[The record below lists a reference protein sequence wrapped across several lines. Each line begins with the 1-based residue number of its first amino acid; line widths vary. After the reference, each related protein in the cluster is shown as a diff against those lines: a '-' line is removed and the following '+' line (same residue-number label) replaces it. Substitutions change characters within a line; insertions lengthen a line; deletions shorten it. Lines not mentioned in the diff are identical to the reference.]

1 MPEQLLIE
9 IRVRPNSSRNKVGGT
24 AGDPPRLIVVVQAP
38 AVDGK
43 ANEAVIKELAKAFDC
58 RARDFTIVYGEL
70 ARDKRLLVNGN
81 LATLQKRYEELQQA
95 ATLQQRLDL

>member
-9 IRVRPNSSRNKVGGT
+9 IRVRPNSSRNKVGGI
-24 AGDPPRLIVVVQAP
+24 AGNPPRLIVAVQAP
-38 AVDGK
+38 AVEGK

-58 RARDFTIVYGEL
+58 RARDFTIVFGEL
-70 ARDKRLLVNGN
+70 GRDKRLLVQGD
-81 LATLQKRYEELQQA
+81 LETLTKKYEELQQT

>member
-9 IRVRPNSSRNKVGGT
+9 IRVSPNSSRNKVGGI
-24 AGDPPRLIVVVQAP
+24 AGSPPRLIVAVQAP

-58 RARDFTIVYGEL
+58 RARDFTIVFGEL
-70 ARDKRLLVNGN
+70 GRDKRLLVQGD
-81 LATLQKRYEELQQA
+81 LETLTKKYEELQQT

>member
-9 IRVRPNSSRNKVGGT
+9 IRVRPNSSRNKVGGI
-24 AGDPPRLIVVVQAP
+24 AADPPRLVVAVQAP

-58 RARDFTIVYGEL
+58 RARDFTIVFGEL
-70 ARDKRLLVNGN
+70 GRDKRLLVQGD
-81 LATLQKRYEELQQA
+81 LVALTRKYEELQQT